1 MVIEDGKIFDVVR
14 SPRYA
19 ELPSECREVPGFV
32 CPGFIDLQING
43 AFGIDVGPDTK
54 ALEALRRE
62 LPKTGVTSFLPTAI
76 SWPPERYADFLGAIS
91 EATSSSGAVI
101 LGTHID
107 GPFLS
112 LARKGAHDPAN
123 LSSVDLDLTERLVGS
138 GMVRMITL
146 APELPGRRRLFGSS
160 ERAGRWRALATRR
173 QVTRRCFRR
182 STQASLWAHVA
193 TTL

>member
-1 MVIEDGKIFDVVR
+1 MAIEDGKILDVVR
-14 SPRYA
+14 SPRFA
-19 ELPSECREVPGFV
+19 ELPSVCRDVPGFV

-43 AFGIDVGPDTK
+43 AFGVDVGPDTK

-62 LPKTGVTSFLPTAI
+62 LPKTGVTHFLPTAI
-76 SWPPERYADFLGAIS
+76 SWPPERCADFLGAIS

-107 GPFLS
+107 GPLLS

-123 LSSVDLDLTERLVGS
+123 LSSVELDLTERLVGS
-138 GMVRMITL
+138 GMVRMMPL

-173 QVTRRCFRR
+173 
-182 STQASLWAHVA
+182 
-193 TTL
+193 